1 MSSFARR
8 NDANDS
14 YLMNPQ
20 MQVSS
25 AYSHSE
31 GPEFGTTGSG
41 TYHFPHHAFNPYGS
55 HFGPFY
61 GQQSGL
67 SAGMQN
73 LQYVPEHT
81 IPSMSTAEEM
91 RLHHPSSQ
99 YMAQSRYLQSP
110 PYLPLRDAF
119 GETDIESQESR
130 NEGNMSSEPVVPA
143 LDGFPDVK
151 EFDQLM
157 QRSGFPGPLVIGFPR

>member
-8 NDANDS
+8 NEANDS
-14 YLMNPQ
+14 YLMNSQ
-20 MQVSS
+20 MQVSGT
-25 AYSHSE
+25 YSNAE

-55 HFGPFY
+55 QFGAFY

-67 SAGMQN
+67 SAGMHH
-73 LQYVPEHT
+73 LQYTPEHT

-99 YMAQSRYLQSP
+99 YVAQSRHLQFSR
-110 PYLPLRDAF
+110 YLPLRDTLN
-119 GETDIESQESR
+119 ETEIESQESR
-130 NEGNMSSEPVVPA
+130 NEGTMSSEPVVPA
-143 LDGFPDVK
+143 LDGFPEVK

-157 QRSGFPGPLVIGFPR
+157 QR